1 MKQRILIST
10 GGSGGHVVPATILYE
25 HLKDQFHVSMSTD
38 YRGMSFLDKNK
49 YNLEIFNIIPIS
61 KNIFLIPLQ
70 FFLIIYLIIKS
81 IFFLKKRKIDIL
93 ISTGGYMSLPLC
105 LASKI
110 LNIKIF
116 LFEPNMVLG
125 RSNKFFIKSCEKIFC
140 YSGKIKNLPNKYIS
154 KISIIPALLKKKF
167 YDIKKTDGIDKKIN
181 LLIIGGS
188 QGAKIFDTLIKSS
201 MIELSKKYSV
211 KVYQQT
217 NSINF
222 EVLKKFYKDKS
233 IDCELFDFKEDI
245 SNLMS
250 KSNICITRAGASTL
264 AELVFLNLPCV
275 AIPLPTSKDNHQFEN
290 AFFYNEIGCNW
301 ILNQNEINDE
311 AVANKLFNIID
322 NKDEFL
328 VKKINMK
335 NFSCQNTWNNINQK
349 IISVIN
355 ENRISKN

>member
-1 MKQRILIST
+1 MTQRILIST
-10 GGSGGHVVPATILYE
+10 GGSGGHVVPATTLYE

-38 YRGMSFLDKNK
+38 YRGMKFLDKNK
-49 YNLEIFNIIPIS
+49 YSLEIFNITPIS
-61 KNIFLIPLQ
+61 KNIFLLPFQ

-110 LNIKIF
+110 LNIKLF

-290 AFFYNEIGCNW
+290 AFFYNKIGCNW

-311 AVANKLFNIID
+311 ALTNKLFNIID

-335 NFSCQNTWNNINQK
+335 NFSYQNTWNNINQK